1 MRKKDIIPV
10 VTMCI
15 GCVGIGVGLGIMMT
29 KKLKGG
35 RI

>member
-15 GCVGIGVGLGIMMT
+15 GCIGIGVGLGIIMT

>member
-1 MRKKDIIPV
+1 MRNKDIIPV

-15 GCVGIGVGLGIMMT
+15 GCIGIGVGLGIMMT

>member
-1 MRKKDIIPV
+1 MRKNDIIPV

-15 GCVGIGVGLGIMMT
+15 GCIGIGVGLGIMMT

>member
-1 MRKKDIIPV
+1 MRKKDVIPV

-15 GCVGIGVGLGIMMT
+15 GCIGIGVGLGIIMT

-35 RI
+35 RR

>member
-15 GCVGIGVGLGIMMT
+15 GCIGIGVGLGIMMT

>member
-15 GCVGIGVGLGIMMT
+15 GCIGIGVGLGIMMT
-29 KKLKGG
+29 KKRGAC
-35 RI
+35 